1 MLSKPWGLELHEMER
16 KKKKKLAWQILAP
29 VEKDL

>member
-1 MLSKPWGLELHEMER
+1 MFGKPRGLQLYGVER
-16 KKKKKLAWQILAP
+16 NNAWQILAP